1 MAPRSEQRGSSGD
14 TVTIDVLGCA
24 IICMTL
30 TAGWVFR
37 DDIAAFVG
45 PWLHA
50 PQVVASASQAAAPG
64 SGVPHV
70 GTASARPREQP
81 AAALNLA
88 PTPPHHEPESNLVAL
103 PPPPLPAIYRGTRTG
118 DTASASHRANGQFVF
133 DAQVNGTSMPMVFDT
148 GASLVALREE
158 DASRAGIDL
167 DTLNYSVR
175 VKTANGTA
183 FVAPIVIATLNVGS
197 ITRTN
202 VRALVAKRGALTV
215 NLLGQSFLKTM
226 AGYAMDGDRLVLRGE

>member
-1 MAPRSEQRGSSGD
+1 
-14 TVTIDVLGCA
+14 
-24 IICMTL
+24 
-30 TAGWVFR
+30 
-37 DDIAAFVG
+37 
-45 PWLHA
+45 
-50 PQVVASASQAAAPG
+50 
-64 SGVPHV
+64 
-70 GTASARPREQP
+70 
-81 AAALNLA
+81 
-88 PTPPHHEPESNLVAL
+88 
-103 PPPPLPAIYRGTRTG
+103 
-118 DTASASHRANGQFVF
+118 
-133 DAQVNGTSMPMVFDT
+133 MVFDT